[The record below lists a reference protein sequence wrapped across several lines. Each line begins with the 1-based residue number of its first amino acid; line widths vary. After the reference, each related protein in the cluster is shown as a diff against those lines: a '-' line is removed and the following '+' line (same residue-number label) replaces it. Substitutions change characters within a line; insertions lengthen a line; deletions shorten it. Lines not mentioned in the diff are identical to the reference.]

1 MRRKSEIRDEEKAE
15 GSRDS
20 LNPLTEKNNKK
31 KSLKNKQIHS
41 KLICLENTVQNFS
54 LNEVWGKRISI

>member
-20 LNPLTEKNNKK
+20 LNPLTEKNKQKK
-31 KSLKNKQIHS
+31 ITEKQTDPF
-41 KLICLENTVQNFS
+41 KADMP
-54 LNEVWGKRISI
+54 

>member
-20 LNPLTEKNNKK
+20 LNPLTEKNKK
-31 KSLKNKQIHS
+31 KITEKQTDPF
-41 KLICLENTVQNFS
+41 KADMP
-54 LNEVWGKRISI
+54 